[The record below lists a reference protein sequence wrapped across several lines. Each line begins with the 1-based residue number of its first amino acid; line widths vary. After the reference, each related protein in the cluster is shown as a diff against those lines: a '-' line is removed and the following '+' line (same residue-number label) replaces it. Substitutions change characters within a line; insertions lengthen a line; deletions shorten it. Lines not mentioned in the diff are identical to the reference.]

1 MNDAREYEATLPL
14 EDIRYLFATPEPDP
28 FSSAELDVS
37 GIDYLMSDLT
47 GRRKL
52 PERIRVT
59 LVLPQEKIEADLEQK
74 VSTAL
79 KRYCLRQMQ
88 SSERK
93 ARSVRLRG
101 FRALRKGVV
110 VLAVLL
116 ALSGLLSSR
125 LFAND
130 GPAVQAII
138 AALASSLVIA
148 GWVVIWNPIDLFLYE
163 AMPYQRERHIYR
175 LLAETEVSIKPKPA
189 SSNVSTE

>member
-1 MNDAREYEATLPL
+1 MNDARKYEATLPL

-28 FSSAELDVS
+28 FSPAELDVS

-47 GRRKL
+47 GHRKL
-52 PERIRVT
+52 PERIRLT
-59 LVLPQEKIEADLEQK
+59 LLLPPEKIEANLEQK
-74 VSTAL
+74 VSAAL

-93 ARSVRLRG
+93 ARNVRLRG

-116 ALSGLLSSR
+116 ALSGVLSSR

-163 AMPYQRERHIYR
+163 AMPYQRESHIYR
-175 LLAETEVSIKPKPA
+175 LLAEAEVSIKPRPA
-189 SSNVSTE
+189 SSDLFAE

>member
-28 FSSAELDVS
+28 FSPAELDVS

-47 GRRKL
+47 GHRKL
-52 PERIRVT
+52 PERICLT
-59 LVLPQEKIEADLEQK
+59 LILPPEKIEANLEQK
-74 VSTAL
+74 VSAAL

-93 ARSVRLRG
+93 ARNVRLRG

-116 ALSGLLSSR
+116 ALSGVLSSR

-163 AMPYQRERHIYR
+163 AMPYQRESHIYR
-175 LLAETEVSIKPKPA
+175 LLAEAEVSIKPRPA
-189 SSNVSTE
+189 SSDLFAE